1 MKNNP
6 GSKLLRLIDLRCA
19 RLTSGK
25 EDRGVKFVSEN
36 RIKGAGEK
44 ERWSRLRLE
53 NVCRK
58 VSCAR

>member
-1 MKNNP
+1 MTNNP
-6 GSKLLRLIDLRCA
+6 GSQLLRLIDLRCV

-44 ERWSRLRLE
+44 ERWSRLRLD
-53 NVCRK
+53 NACRK